1 MGPKR
6 ELHSNEITREI
17 IGAAMRVHSALGPGL
32 LESAY
37 QACLAYELQKIG
49 LAVQCEVPLPVVY
62 DAVKLDA
69 GYRIDLLVE
78 NTVIVELKCTESI
91 APVHEAQ
98 IISYLRLSGK
108 KVGLLINFK
117 VVHLKDGVKR
127 FVNNFIPSAPS
138 VSSVVQCLQESQL

>member
-1 MGPKR
+1 MHP
-6 ELHSNEITREI
+6 NEITRAI

-37 QACLAYELQKIG
+37 QACLAYELRKGG
-49 LAVQCEVPLPVVY
+49 LAVECELPLPVAY
-62 DAVKLDA
+62 EGVKLDV

-78 NTVIVELKCTESI
+78 GVVVVELKFVETI

-98 IISYLRLSGK
+98 IISYLRLSGN

-117 VVHLKDGVKR
+117 VVHLKDGVRR
-127 FVNNFIPSAPS
+127 FVNNFIPSEPS
-138 VSSVVQCLQESQL
+138 VSSAVRIESFQ